1 MLGAHRGAVYGPL
14 TMTDPPRRPSPR
26 PSARPPTTGGRAP
39 APKAARTERAP
50 RTARRT
56 AGRSY
61 HHGDL
66 RAAVI
71 AAALEILASK
81 GSDALALREVAR
93 RVGVS
98 HRAIYRHYADKT
110 ALLAAIAE
118 QGFLRL
124 ADAVEARLEQLDH
137 GLSQRPRPAE
147 PAWVDTEMRL
157 VAIGEAYVTL
167 ALERPADFQ
176 VMFGPRLNEDGRFPA
191 LEAAIERVLRPL
203 LATIDDGIAAGA
215 LTAAERGDHMIAMWS
230 LLHGFGTL
238 VLFGRVRVRP
248 ELVQPYL
255 RRIVS
260 LSLRGVLRAPR

>member
-1 MLGAHRGAVYGPL
+1 
-14 TMTDPPRRPSPR
+14 
-26 PSARPPTTGGRAP
+26 
-39 APKAARTERAP
+39 
-50 RTARRT
+50 
-56 AGRSY
+56 
-61 HHGDL
+61 
-66 RAAVI
+66 VI

>member
-1 MLGAHRGAVYGPL
+1 
-14 TMTDPPRRPSPR
+14 MTDPPRRPSPR
-26 PSARPPTTGGRAP
+26 SSTRTPTTRARAAAPKTPRAKP
-39 APKAARTERAP
+39 APRVATRKS
-50 RTARRT
+50 
-56 AGRSY
+56 GRPY

-66 RAAVI
+66 RAAVV
-71 AAALEILASK
+71 AAALELLATK
-81 GSDALALREVAR
+81 GSEALALREVAR

-118 QGFLRL
+118 QGFHRL

-147 PAWVDTEMRL
+147 PAWVDTETRL

-176 VMFGPRLNEDGRFPA
+176 VMFGPRLNEDGRFPT

-215 LTAAERGDHMIAMWS
+215 LAPAERGDHMIAMWS

-260 LSLRGVLRAPR
+260 LSLRGVLRTPR